1 MSLSTNLDFL
11 SGALAATS
19 KVNIVSQY
27 HPNPDGFERRTFDMD
42 AVHSHSLTWI
52 GNTDIELVEARKGN
66 GQEKC
71 TLYVKTLTGKTLE
84 IRKSANEF
92 RI

>member
-1 MSLSTNLDFL
+1 MDLSTNLDFL

-19 KVNIVSQY
+19 KVNIVSKD

-71 TLYVKTLTGKTLE
+71 TLYVKTLTGKTIE
-84 IRKSANEF
+84 IRKPANEF